1 MTLPAPRATP
11 VSPSSAPLA
20 EALRLSP
27 LISSR
32 AEEIESARRLPADL
46 AQQLADAGLFRVVLP
61 EEYGGLALHPVHS
74 LEVFEQVARADG
86 STGWCVM
93 IGAVT
98 AMVAGWLSE
107 PAARTVFAAPDT
119 IVGGVA
125 APNGRAELVEGGYRV
140 TGRWSWASGSQNC
153 RWLTG
158 GAVVTQN
165 GAPRVVREGV
175 PETRIFLFPREDV
188 TLHDTWFASGLCGTG
203 SGDMEV
209 RDVFVPAERSLSLLA
224 ERPRISHP
232 LYGLPAFGLLGLGLP
247 AVALGIARRALDEFT
262 ALAQQKKSPVT
273 GKTIATRG
281 TVQESF
287 AEAEAMLRAARALLV
302 ETLNS
307 TYEAARDRQA
317 PSLRQRAELRLAY
330 THAVRASAQ
339 VVDRMYEAAGGA
351 SVYRSSP
358 LQRCF
363 RDIHVATQHAM
374 VAPATLETIGAVFLG
389 ADAFTAML

>member
-1 MTLPAPRATP
+1 MTLPAPRAATP
-11 VSPSSAPLA
+11 APSPLA
-20 EALRLSP
+20 EAQRLSP
-27 LISSR
+27 LISRR
-32 AEEIESARRLPADL
+32 AEELEAARHLPADL

-61 EEYGGLALHPVHS
+61 EAYGGLALHPVRS

-98 AMVAGWLSE
+98 AMIAAWMPES
-107 PAARTVFAAPDT
+107 AARTVFAAPDT

-125 APNGRAELVEGGYRV
+125 APHGRAELVEGGYRV

-158 GAVVTQN
+158 GAVVTHQ
-165 GAPRVVREGV
+165 GAPRMVREGV
-175 PETRIFLFPREDV
+175 PETRIFVFPREDV

-203 SGDMEV
+203 SGDIEV

-224 ERPRISHP
+224 ERPRVQEP

-247 AVALGIARRALDEFT
+247 AVALGIARRAIDEFT

-281 TVQESF
+281 TVQQSF
-287 AEAEAMLRAARALLV
+287 AEAEASLRAARALLV
-302 ETLNS
+302 ETVNGA
-307 TYEAARDRQA
+307 YEAALARRE
-317 PSLRQRAELRLAY
+317 PTLHQRAELRMAY

-339 VVDRMYEAAGGA
+339 VVDFMYEAAGGA

-374 VAPATLETIGAVFLG
+374 VAPATLETVGAVLLG